1 MLQNIAKEIS
11 FGDLGEE
18 IQNKL
23 LLSGKIDTS
32 AHRVHKGLSLA
43 IQKRTIRSESLCELC
58 LVFCPYEKGLTDT
71 NKNVY

>member
-1 MLQNIAKEIS
+1 MLQNIGNIAKEIS

-32 AHRVHKGLSLA
+32 AHRLHKVLS
-43 IQKRTIRSESLCELC
+43 
-58 LVFCPYEKGLTDT
+58 
-71 NKNVY
+71 